1 MNSAKERDYA
11 VDIIKTL
18 GTLLIVLSH
27 VWPSKML
34 GFRSVAPCIMVF
46 ASGMTFRYQGSTSK
60 DYIRYVY
67 KKFRR
72 LVMPTWV
79 FVVIYYTI
87 SAFGAQ
93 FSEGWAFSRKDI
105 ILSFLMI
112 GGLKQL
118 WFVRVIVILAI
129 LAPVL
134 SIIAHSAFFEKY
146 WGVVI
151 PILLFMNEIFAFGCE
166 MSSAPE
172 LVKGFFKGLVVYTI
186 GYGVLYILPQLLN
199 NENRWKLTLL
209 CAFLFLAVWVIEGF
223 TAPDD
228 YKYPPQALY
237 ILYGSSVSLLLYNI
251 LRKRLLGERMINKA
265 VVWISSNSLWI
276 YFWHMVALTWFD
288 SLEGNKNLVVE
299 YLGITVF
306 AFAITGFQNRIVSAV
321 RNIERSC
328 HENREKV

>member
-1 MNSAKERDYA
+1 
-11 VDIIKTL
+11 
-18 GTLLIVLSH
+18 
-27 VWPSKML
+27 
-34 GFRSVAPCIMVF
+34 
-46 ASGMTFRYQGSTSK
+46 
-60 DYIRYVY
+60 
-67 KKFRR
+67 
-72 LVMPTWV
+72 
-79 FVVIYYTI
+79 
-87 SAFGAQ
+87 
-93 FSEGWAFSRKDI
+93 
-105 ILSFLMI
+105 MI

-199 NENRWKLTLL
+199 NENRWKLTLP